1 VRLPHQT
8 KHVKK
13 WKQLKAT
20 LETESNVLLP
30 AESDQGPV
38 LPKAVEWV
46 GQTKEARP
54 QALVAVLW
62 RQIVV
67 AMKKKKKKKIQNHLQ

>member
-8 KHVKK
+8 KHFKK

-20 LETESNVLLP
+20 LETESNVQLP
-30 AESDQGPV
+30 TKSDHEPA

-46 GQTKEARP
+46 LMHTKEARL
-54 QALVAVLW
+54 QALV
-62 RQIVV
+62 VV
-67 AMKKKKKKKIQNHLQ
+67 P